1 MLTKLNADLNAVL
14 AEAPIRERFEQIGV
28 LPVGGTL
35 STSETYVHAEIK
47 KWGEVVRKFGLRIE

>member
-1 MLTKLNADLNAVL
+1 VLTKLNADLNAVL

-35 STSETYVHAEIK
+35 AASEAYVHAEIK
-47 KWGEVVRKFGLRIE
+47 KWGDVVRKIGLRID